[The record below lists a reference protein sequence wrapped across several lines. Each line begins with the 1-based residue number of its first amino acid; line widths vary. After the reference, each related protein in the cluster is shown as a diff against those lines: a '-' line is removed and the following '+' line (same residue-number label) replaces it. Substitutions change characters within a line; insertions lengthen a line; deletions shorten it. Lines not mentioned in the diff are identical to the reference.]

1 MKVYV
6 GCSGFF
12 YRDWVGPFYPPNLR
26 REDFI
31 RFYSKFFEVVEIN
44 SSFYSFPNRGN
55 IKSMLQRSGTLK
67 FSFKA
72 HRVFTHYRTYTQDD
86 VKKFL
91 HSIEP
96 VIQDERFIAILFQ
109 FPDSF
114 GYGEESLKHIRRLS
128 EDFAG
133 HEKVIEV
140 RNRSFKKSDFYPV
153 VEELGFSLVNVDAP
167 KGSRFLVGPWVGAG
181 TIGYV
186 RLHGRNLDRLY
197 DYLYS
202 LEELKKLRDRI
213 KKIGKGYTYIFF
225 NNTVR
230 AQAILNALQMKLL
243 FGIRAEIPPSLESMF
258 REKVWE

>member
-1 MKVYV
+1 M
-6 GCSGFF
+6 
-12 YRDWVGPFYPPNLR
+12 GPFYPPNLR

-72 HRVFTHYRTYTQDD
+72 HRVFTHQRTYTQDD

-91 HSIEP
+91 YSIEP
-96 VIQDERFIAILFQ
+96 VLQEERFIALLFQ
-109 FPDSF
+109 FPKSF
-114 GYGEESLKHIRRLS
+114 GYGEDSLNHIRRLS

-133 HEKVIEV
+133 YEKVIEV
-140 RNRSFKKSDFYPV
+140 RNRSFKKGDFYSML
-153 VEELGFSLVNVDAP
+153 EELGFSLVNVDAP
-167 KGSRFLVGPWVGAG
+167 KGGKFLVGPWVGAG
-181 TIGYV
+181 SIAYV
-186 RLHGRNLDRLY
+186 RLHGRDPERLY

-213 KKIGKGYTYIFF
+213 KKIMKGYTYIFF
-225 NNTVR
+225 NNTVK

-243 FGIRAEIPPSLESMF
+243 FGIKTEIPTSLESTF
-258 REKVWE
+258 KESVWE